1 MWDSYDESMTLR
13 LLDEANYDAEM
24 ESKVLPALDACMTEG
39 WMDPATVD
47 WNGDALPKLDEPG
60 RLHYCCYDAHK
71 FDVLREDGASG
82 IFRGVVVI
90 SHGFTEF
97 ARKYSEMAW
106 YFLLSGYSV
115 CILEHRGHGHSARD
129 VSNPSLVWIDDWRR
143 YVADFAAF
151 ADTVGREY
159 ACGEPLNLYCHS
171 MGGGIGAAVMEHI
184 RACST
189 RPCCPPD
196 DRPRHRHADMDGARI
211 AAGALCGLG
220 FGKARVFGH
229 TDFSPE
235 LDLDEHKGASEARVR
250 WFHKQRVDDVACQT
264 NAATFEWAHQ
274 AMALSR
280 AILKPDMCGAY
291 RNPDAAVPSRTR
303 HLGAQRTAGRFRGTR
318 ARRWRINRKNTV
330 RQVVARDLLHA
341 EHGGRTVCGQDSRLP
356 QRARG
361 QSVSGCHC
369 KTHAACTV
377 CDERTV
383 KGKEPQWRK
392 KRSNARRKT

>member
-60 RLHYCCYDAHK
+60 RLHYCCYDAAK
-71 FDVLREDGASG
+71 FDALREDGASG

-115 CILEHRGHGHSARD
+115 CILEHRGHGHSAHD

-171 MGGGIGAAVMEHI
+171 MGGGIGAAVMEHYPSLFDKAVLSAPMIAPVVGMRHGSHASLQARCAAWDSAKRAYSVTPIFPPNSISTSI
-184 RACST
+184 RARPRRAFAGSTSSASTTWHARPT
-189 RPCCPPD
+189 RPPSN
-196 DRPRHRHADMDGARI
+196 GRI
-211 AAGALCGLG
+211 
-220 FGKARVFGH
+220 
-229 TDFSPE
+229 
-235 LDLDEHKGASEARVR
+235 
-250 WFHKQRVDDVACQT
+250 
-264 NAATFEWAHQ
+264 
-274 AMALSR
+274 
-280 AILKPDMCGAY
+280 
-291 RNPDAAVPSRTR
+291 
-303 HLGAQRTAGRFRGTR
+303 
-318 ARRWRINRKNTV
+318 RRWHCLEPYSNRTCAV
-330 RQVVARDLLHA
+330 RSKLR
-341 EHGGRTVCGQDSRLP
+341 RCCSK
-356 QRARG
+356 RA
-361 QSVSGCHC
+361 VTSG
-369 KTHAACTV
+369 
-377 CDERTV
+377 
-383 KGKEPQWRK
+383 
-392 KRSNARRKT
+392 S